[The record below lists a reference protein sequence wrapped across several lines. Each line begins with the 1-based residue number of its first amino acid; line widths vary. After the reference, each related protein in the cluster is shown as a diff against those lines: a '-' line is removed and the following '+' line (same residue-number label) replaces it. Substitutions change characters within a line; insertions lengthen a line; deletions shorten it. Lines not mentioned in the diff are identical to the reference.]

1 MTNHAMAIAT
11 SGRRTSTNFGVSD
24 PTISVVFDTETGLEL
39 RTDELL
45 AGDED
50 RVMQLRFSVKKS
62 IQDDQAKYLC
72 PECFV
77 PVALVSRRESRR
89 FFFRHLVEDGRCSA
103 VTRGDM
109 SQDDINARKYNGAKE
124 SYLHRQMK
132 QWLIESLAASGK
144 FTSIAAEARWTG
156 LVSPNWRRPD
166 VTAMYGD
173 LKIAFEVQL
182 STTFLD
188 VIAKRWTFYQR
199 EGGLL
204 FWIFANF
211 ADDARRLMQ
220 DDVFFINNHNAFI
233 VSESTRDASV
243 KGDDF
248 LLDCAWSEPIA
259 GHLVPRLERSR
270 VAFSQLTLDPTRQ
283 QAYYFDYQG
292 RKVELAA
299 QFEAER
305 QSWPSQFEQWW
316 LELAGKQT
324 SQHDLED
331 AMAEFP
337 SNAPV
342 NWNDWGILDA
352 SPLGAYGRERRLPV
366 AMINAFYSAKHGR
379 PIGLNR
385 RHFIEVAHYVAQSY
399 PGYLRWFRRAL
410 EVYDMG
416 SLIEKQDTKGR
427 WKERRMKYKP
437 LLAARDAL
445 YEPVLRDRDLFEWL
459 FPELMPM
466 PL

>member
-1 MTNHAMAIAT
+1 MSALF
-11 SGRRTSTNFGVSD
+11 GRSSAQTFGVSD
-24 PTISVVFDTETGLEL
+24 PAIPVVFDTETGLEL
-39 RTDELL
+39 RTDDLL

-50 RVMQLRFSVKKS
+50 RVMDLRFSVKKS

-77 PVALVSRRESRR
+77 PVGMVSRRESRR

-103 VTRGDM
+103 ITRGEM
-109 SQDDINARKYNGAKE
+109 SQADINARKYNGAKE

-156 LVSPNWRRPD
+156 LVTSNWRRPD
-166 VTAMYGD
+166 VTAVYGD

-188 VIAKRWTFYQR
+188 VIAERWTFYQR

-211 ADDARRLMQ
+211 DDNARRLMQ

-243 KGDDF
+243 AGGDF
-248 LLDCAWSEPIA
+248 LLDCAWSHPMAANRIA
-259 GHLVPRLERSR
+259 CLERSR
-270 VAFSQLTLDPTRQ
+270 VAFGQLTLDPVRQ
-283 QAYYFDYQG
+283 QAYYFDYQAQ
-292 RKVELAA
+292 KAELAA
-299 QFEAER
+299 QLEAER
-305 QSWPSQFEQWW
+305 QSWPSQFEDWW
-316 LELAGKQT
+316 LELAGKET
-324 SQHDLED
+324 SQYDMEEAIAD
-331 AMAEFP
+331 FP
-337 SNAPV
+337 GNAPR
-342 NWNDWGILDA
+342 NWNDWGMLDA
-352 SPLGAYGRERRLPV
+352 SPLRAYGPEKMLPV

-410 EVYDMG
+410 EVYDRG
-416 SLIEKQDTKGR
+416 TLIEKQDTKGR

-445 YEPVLRDRDLFEWL
+445 YEPVLRDRELFEWL
-459 FPELMPM
+459 FPELLPM